1 MAVKIIKIHLPEYH
15 LNKKPD
21 YLKLGKK
28 VDELLERSFP
38 DGKYILRAIGSDDH
52 SGLSIDELAEIVL
65 KTGTDK
71 YDPNRKGVCVMM
83 NS

>member
-1 MAVKIIKIHLPEYH
+1 M
-15 LNKKPD
+15 
-21 YLKLGKK
+21 
-28 VDELLERSFP
+28 ERSFP